1 MNAHSDRARETRKQP
16 TADAAGRQSGP
27 AEAPFQFA
35 GERAED
41 TRLRELRELATE
53 SPPSAQLRSIR
64 QLVKGSPQVKQA
76 AQLQALVDRSPQMK
90 GFAQLQALADHSLAR
105 AANPIQRAGIRR
117 IAGFDPAA
125 AETSPEAAERA
136 RPEIVQRV
144 IDAGKFNVVGEDHS
158 KYNSELRETEAR
170 KVTTV
175 FGQGAYHTEDSFS
188 AMPNVATEGRTDEEK
203 DLLQTFASKADPP
216 YYAITQGLSFIVQ
229 WCADY
234 KTFPADRRL
243 LVLINAAQARI
254 ETEMGRDPLKKVQ
267 GSKEESD
274 FVLAHD
280 SLLARFERIDD
291 PNYPREN
298 LVGDPYLEY
307 GKLGR
312 PNRDLGQEVLA
323 GVAEL
328 KSACE
333 AYLLKIHTAYAKA
346 KAEFEQFMGINPDD
360 NLIKKR
366 SVTMGFHA
374 GIHSM
379 LGNKGVLKVGEY
391 HLADFEKMDLGD
403 ATLSANEELQK
414 FLQEKTPAL
423 KSGQLKSAAGAG
435 ASSAQ
440 RARSPTPTKAGSTG
454 LPVDL
459 KSGIEALSG
468 HSMDEV
474 EVHYNSGKPA
484 QLNALAFA
492 QGTDIHV
499 APGQERHLPHEAWHV
514 VQQAQGRVRP
524 TAKTLAGV
532 GINDDPTLESE
543 ADAMGGK
550 AMQLRRSVDE
560 SLTEATTPSA
570 AARRPAN
577 PRQPVQR
584 LSDIIPDDWIEQI
597 RSREELRTFPRF
609 GTIAELIANSQEPDT
624 EALEEAIKLLGEAVL
639 ADHTDIAK
647 VYAAI
652 ARYFPEGYLTLED
665 VAKVK
670 TYNFDGPVAFTAEN
684 VMAWLRLAAG
694 EGTVDDLRYIH
705 HEIYEIKQIEKKEG
719 GPEIVKN
726 KEPDESFGDFYE
738 PAHGAALMVEIRFLT
753 HAVNLIYNKNYTWQQ
768 VAASDIER
776 REDFLSA
783 LYGADGKKTP
793 LNDRYFPDMAQVQ
806 KDYGKFIDPELGK
819 LLTGLK
825 NKRLGSNKEQ

>member
-1 MNAHSDRARETRKQP
+1 MNAHSDKPRETRKQP
-16 TADAAGRQSGP
+16 VADAAARQSGS

-41 TRLRELRELATE
+41 IRIRELRALAPE
-53 SPPSAQLRSIR
+53 SPLNAQLRSIR
-64 QLVKGSPQVKQA
+64 QLVKTSPQVKQA
-76 AQLQALVDRSPQMK
+76 AQLQALVARSPRVQE
-90 GFAQLQALADHSLAR
+90 FAQLQALVDPFLASP
-105 AANPIQRAGIRR
+105 ANPIQRERSRR
-117 IAGFDPAA
+117 IVGFDPAA
-125 AETSPEAAERA
+125 TEMSPEAAERA
-136 RPEIVQRV
+136 LPEIVQRK
-144 IDAGKFNVVGEDHS
+144 IDAGKFNVVGENHS
-158 KYNSELRETEAR
+158 QYTSVARETEAR
-170 KVTTV
+170 KVTTI

-188 AMPNVATEGRTDEEK
+188 AIPNVAAEGRTEEEK

-216 YYAITQGLSFIVQ
+216 YYAITQGLSFIIQ
-229 WCADY
+229 WCTDY
-234 KTFPADRRL
+234 KSFPADRRL

-254 ETEMGRDPLKKVQ
+254 ETEMEREPLKKVE

-291 PNYPREN
+291 PKYPREN
-298 LVGDPYLEY
+298 LVGDPYFEY
-307 GKLGR
+307 GELGR
-312 PNRDLGQEVLA
+312 PNRDLGQEVVA

-379 LGNKGVLKVGEY
+379 LGKKGVLKVGEY
-391 HLADFEKMDLGD
+391 HLADFAKMDLGD

-414 FLQEKTPAL
+414 FLQENTPAL
-423 KSGQLKSAAGAG
+423 NTGQLKSADGAGAG
-435 ASSAQ
+435 SAQ

-468 HSMDEV
+468 QSMDGV
-474 EVHYNSGKPA
+474 EVHYNSARPA

-524 TAKTLAGV
+524 MAKTIDGV
-532 GINDDPTLESE
+532 GINDDPALESE

-550 AMQLRRSVDE
+550 AMQLRRSVND
-560 SLTEATTPSA
+560 SLTEATAPSA
-570 AARRPAN
+570 AARRSATPG
-577 PRQPVQR
+577 QPVQR
-584 LSDIIPDDWIEQI
+584 LSDIEPADWIEQLKN
-597 RSREELRTFPRF
+597 REELRTFPRF
-609 GTIAELIANSQEPDT
+609 PAIAVIASSENPDA
-624 EALEEAIKLLGEAVL
+624 EALEEAITHLGEAVL

-670 TYNFDGPVAFTAEN
+670 TYNFDGPVVFTAEN
-684 VMAWLRLAAG
+684 VMSWLRLASG

-705 HEIYEIKQIEKKEG
+705 HEIYEIKQIEKKKG
-719 GPEIVKN
+719 GPEIIKD
-726 KEPDESFGDFYE
+726 KEPGESWGDFYE

-753 HAVNLIYNKNYTWQQ
+753 HAINLIYHKNYTWQQ
-768 VAASDIER
+768 VAASDLER
-776 REDFLSA
+776 REEFLSA
-783 LYGADGKKTP
+783 LYGADGKETP
-793 LNDRYFPDMAQVQ
+793 LDKKLFPDMDQVR
-806 KDYGKFIDPELGK
+806 KDYGKFIDPELSR
-819 LLTGLK
+819 LLTELK
-825 NKRLGSNKEQ
+825 NKRLGSNKD